1 MSWDEL
7 MNAVVLIESHGFEFF
22 IVEDRIKV
30 RHNTDHSTKLLFE
43 METGLNKKDSVH
55 QGISKSLDFQL
66 NKIITG
72 INILNSSSKP
82 EPLLA
87 SLPKGYWKQN

>member
-22 IVEDRIKV
+22 IVEDRVKV

-43 METGLNKKDSVH
+43 IETGLNKKDSVH
-55 QGISKSLDFQL
+55 QGIVKFER
-66 NKIITG
+66 ITD

-87 SLPKGYWKQN
+87 SLPKGYWPRNP

>member
-22 IVEDRIKV
+22 IVENRVKV
-30 RHNTDHSTKLLFE
+30 RHNTDHCIDLVFE
-43 METGLNKKDSVH
+43 IETGSNKKDAVYQS
-55 QGISKSLDFQL
+55 IIKFQ
-66 NKIITG
+66 KITG

>member
-22 IVEDRIKV
+22 IVENRVKV
-30 RHNTDHSTKLLFE
+30 RHNTDHCIDLVFE
-43 METGLNKKDSVH
+43 IETGSNKKDAVYQS
-55 QGISKSLDFQL
+55 IIKFQ
-66 NKIITG
+66 KITG

-87 SLPKGYWKQN
+87 SLPKGYWKQNQ

>member
-7 MNAVVLIESHGFEFF
+7 MNAVVLIENGGFEFS
-22 IVEDRIKV
+22 IIEDRIKV

-43 METGLNKKDSVH
+43 METGTTKRDAIY
-55 QGISKSLDFQL
+55 QGIKKFER
-66 NKIITG
+66 ITD

>member
-30 RHNTDHSTKLLFE
+30 RHNTDHCIDLVFE
-43 METGLNKKDSVH
+43 METGLNKKDSIH
-55 QGISKSLDFQL
+55 QGIIKFERT
-66 NKIITG
+66 IG

>member
-22 IVEDRIKV
+22 IVEDRVKV

-43 METGLNKKDSVH
+43 IETGSSKKDAVYQS
-55 QGISKSLDFQL
+55 IIKFER
-66 NKIITG
+66 ITG
-72 INILNSSSKP
+72 INILK
-82 EPLLA
+82 
-87 SLPKGYWKQN
+87 

>member
-55 QGISKSLDFQL
+55 QGIIKFEMT
-66 NKIITG
+66 TG
-72 INILNSSSKP
+72 INILKP

-87 SLPKGYWKQN
+87 SLPKGYWPRNP

>member
-1 MSWDEL
+1 MNETKNWEEL

-43 METGLNKKDSVH
+43 IETGLNKKDSVH
-55 QGISKSLDFQL
+55 QGIIKFEMT
-66 NKIITG
+66 TG
-72 INILNSSSKP
+72 INILSKP

-87 SLPKGYWKQN
+87 SLPKGYWEQN

>member
-22 IVEDRIKV
+22 IVEKRVKV
-30 RHNTDHSTKLLFE
+30 RHNTDHCVDLVFE
-43 METGLNKKDSVH
+43 IEIGTNKKDAIH
-55 QGISKSLDFQL
+55 QGIVKFER
-66 NKIITG
+66 ITD

-87 SLPKGYWKQN
+87 SLPKGYWKLN